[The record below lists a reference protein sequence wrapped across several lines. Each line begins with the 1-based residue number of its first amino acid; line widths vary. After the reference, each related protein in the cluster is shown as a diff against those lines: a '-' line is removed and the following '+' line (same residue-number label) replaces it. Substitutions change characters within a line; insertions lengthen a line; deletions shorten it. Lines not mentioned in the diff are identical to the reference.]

1 MIHELI
7 NTAHAHCGPDSAL
20 LNFAYCEQIDDVEHA
35 AEMVKE
41 IIVEKDVSDN
51 EEQEALTK
59 LFRLVTT
66 APYGVSLSLAKVK
79 ENGEYVYD

>member
-20 LNFAYCEQIDDVEHA
+20 ENFAYCEQIDDHIHA

-41 IIVEKDVSDN
+41 IIVERDISDD
-51 EEQEALTK
+51 EEKEALTK

-66 APYGVSLSLAKVK
+66 APYGKSLSLAKVT
-79 ENGEYVYD
+79 ERGEYVD